1 MRNRIFKGIAYALLI
16 AAVTSLSSCLKS
28 DEETIVIETPST
40 GIPDDSQA
48 TPNPDVVNTTTNI
61 PNINT
66 TSDYVNGTPIIR
78 VDMTGVKNPDGTEW
92 IRLYGT
98 GDPNQN
104 VWLEVDDRPKGFD
117 VYNNAD
123 SNHDKAIMTDIV
135 FTVDNSGSMSEEADA
150 IARDIVSWSTL
161 LSNSGLN
168 ARFGVVGYGGYV
180 DGAIDLTTVTNMSDY
195 LNAKTGVSRTIQ
207 FGGDNADQLQTY
219 ANNFPKTANSI
230 SSNECGSMGIQFANE
245 YFSFRNGANRIY
257 VNFTDEP
264 NQPNGKTEFS
274 VKFFE
279 NQENWPA
286 ANGTVHTVYSSNKF
300 SGNNWNYEEQ
310 PWLISEYTGGT
321 TIFSPSNFSG
331 VTLESLPVT
340 GAMENSYIIRF
351 ANVSEL
357 LDEKPHKIHITICS
371 KDNTIRG
378 DKTFN
383 VTFR

>member
-66 TSDYVNGTPIIR
+66 TIDYVNGTPIIR

-123 SNHDKAIMTDIV
+123 SNHDKAIMTDVV

-168 ARFGVVGYGGYV
+168 ARFGVVGYDGRITGANNLTDVDSLKAYLNHGTGTTRTRHFGGN
-180 DGAIDLTTVTNMSDY
+180 DASLLSSKASDY
-195 LNAKTGVSRTIQ
+195 FLN
-207 FGGDNADQLQTY
+207 
-219 ANNFPKTANSI
+219 
-230 SSNECGSMGIQFANE
+230 SNVDECGVAAIRFANDL
-245 YFSFRNGANRIY
+245 FSFRTGANRIY

-264 NQPNGKTEFS
+264 NFPCGKPAYS
-274 VKFFE
+274 VRFFE
-279 NQENWPA
+279 NEENWQA
-286 ANGTVHTVYSSNKF
+286 SDGTVHTVYSSNKF

>member
-1 MRNRIFKGIAYALLI
+1 MRNRIFKGIAYALLL

-66 TSDYVNGTPIIR
+66 TIDYVNGTPIIR

-123 SNHDKAIMTDIV
+123 SNHDKAIMTDVV

-168 ARFGVVGYGGYV
+168 ARFGVVGYDGRITGANNLTDVDSLKAYLNHGTGTTRTRHFGGN
-180 DGAIDLTTVTNMSDY
+180 DASLLSSKASDY
-195 LNAKTGVSRTIQ
+195 FLN
-207 FGGDNADQLQTY
+207 
-219 ANNFPKTANSI
+219 
-230 SSNECGSMGIQFANE
+230 SNVDECGVAAIRFANDL
-245 YFSFRNGANRIY
+245 FSFRTGANRIY

-264 NQPNGKTEFS
+264 NFPCGKPAYS
-274 VKFFE
+274 VRFFE
-279 NQENWPA
+279 NEENWQA
-286 ANGTVHTVYSSNKF
+286 SDGTVHTVYSSNKF

>member
-66 TSDYVNGTPIIR
+66 TIDYVNGTPIIR

-123 SNHDKAIMTDIV
+123 SNHDKAIMTDVV

-168 ARFGVVGYGGYV
+168 ARFGVVGYDGRITGANNLTDVDSLKAYLNHGTGTTRTRHFGGN
-180 DGAIDLTTVTNMSDY
+180 DASLLSSKASDY
-195 LNAKTGVSRTIQ
+195 FLN
-207 FGGDNADQLQTY
+207 
-219 ANNFPKTANSI
+219 
-230 SSNECGSMGIQFANE
+230 SNVDECGVAAIRFANDL
-245 YFSFRNGANRIY
+245 FSFRTGANRIY

-264 NQPNGKTEFS
+264 NFPCGKPAYS
-274 VKFFE
+274 VRFFE
-279 NQENWPA
+279 NEENWLA
-286 ANGTVHTVYSSNKF
+286 SDGTVHTVYSSNKF

>member
-66 TSDYVNGTPIIR
+66 TIDYVNGTPIIR

-117 VYNNAD
+117 VYNNTD
-123 SNHDKAIMTDIV
+123 SNHDKAIMTDVV

-168 ARFGVVGYGGYV
+168 ARFGVVGYDGRITGANNLTDVDSLKAYLNHGTGTTRTRHFGGN
-180 DGAIDLTTVTNMSDY
+180 DASLLSSKASDY
-195 LNAKTGVSRTIQ
+195 FLN
-207 FGGDNADQLQTY
+207 
-219 ANNFPKTANSI
+219 
-230 SSNECGSMGIQFANE
+230 SNVDECGVAAIRFANDL
-245 YFSFRNGANRIY
+245 FSFRTGANRIY

-264 NQPNGKTEFS
+264 NFPCGKPAYS
-274 VKFFE
+274 VRFFE
-279 NQENWPA
+279 NEENWQA
-286 ANGTVHTVYSSNKF
+286 SDGTVHTVYSSNKF

>member
-66 TSDYVNGTPIIR
+66 TIDYVNGTPIIR

-123 SNHDKAIMTDIV
+123 SNHDKAIMTDVV
-135 FTVDNSGSMSEEADA
+135 FTVDNSGSMSEESDA
-150 IARDIVSWSTL
+150 ISRDIVSWSTL

-168 ARFGVVGYGGYV
+168 ARFGVVGYDGRITGANNLTDVDSLKAYLNHGTGTTRTRHFGGN
-180 DGAIDLTTVTNMSDY
+180 DASLLSSKASDY
-195 LNAKTGVSRTIQ
+195 FLN
-207 FGGDNADQLQTY
+207 
-219 ANNFPKTANSI
+219 
-230 SSNECGSMGIQFANE
+230 SNVDECGVAAIRFANDL
-245 YFSFRNGANRIY
+245 FSFRTGANRIY

-264 NQPNGKTEFS
+264 NFPCGKPAYS
-274 VKFFE
+274 VRFFE
-279 NQENWPA
+279 NEENWQA
-286 ANGTVHTVYSSNKF
+286 SDGTVHTVYSSNKF

>member
-66 TSDYVNGTPIIR
+66 TIDYVNGTPIIR

-123 SNHDKAIMTDIV
+123 SNHDKAIMTDVV

-168 ARFGVVGYGGYV
+168 ARFGVVGYDGRITGANNLTDVDSLKAYLNHGTGTTRTRHFGGN
-180 DGAIDLTTVTNMSDY
+180 DASLLSSKASDY
-195 LNAKTGVSRTIQ
+195 FLN
-207 FGGDNADQLQTY
+207 
-219 ANNFPKTANSI
+219 
-230 SSNECGSMGIQFANE
+230 SNVDECGVAAIRFANDL
-245 YFSFRNGANRIY
+245 FSFRTGANRIY

-264 NQPNGKTEFS
+264 NFPCGK
-274 VKFFE
+274 
-279 NQENWPA
+279 NA
-286 ANGTVHTVYSSNKF
+286 
-300 SGNNWNYEEQ
+300 
-310 PWLISEYTGGT
+310 
-321 TIFSPSNFSG
+321 
-331 VTLESLPVT
+331 
-340 GAMENSYIIRF
+340 R
-351 ANVSEL
+351 
-357 LDEKPHKIHITICS
+357 C
-371 KDNTIRG
+371 
-378 DKTFN
+378 
-383 VTFR
+383 

>member
-66 TSDYVNGTPIIR
+66 TIDYVDGTPIIR

-123 SNHDKAIMTDIV
+123 SNHDKAIMTDVV

-168 ARFGVVGYGGYV
+168 ARFGVVGYDGRITGANNLTDVDSLKAYLNHGTGTTRTRHFGGN
-180 DGAIDLTTVTNMSDY
+180 DASLLSSKASDY
-195 LNAKTGVSRTIQ
+195 FLN
-207 FGGDNADQLQTY
+207 
-219 ANNFPKTANSI
+219 
-230 SSNECGSMGIQFANE
+230 SNVDECGVAAIRFANDL
-245 YFSFRNGANRIY
+245 FSFRTGANRIY

-264 NQPNGKTEFS
+264 NFPCGKPAYS
-274 VKFFE
+274 VRFFE
-279 NQENWPA
+279 NEENWQA
-286 ANGTVHTVYSSNKF
+286 SDGTVHTVYSSNKF